1 MFECYIEKAKELHL
15 TSIIVETDSLE
26 VYKAFQTSEGVPWQ
40 LSARWHNC
48 MQFSEHF
55 KCTSTHVLREG
66 NMIADAMAKNGQGL
80 SMHSSQWWITPPSFI
95 FPLLY
100 RDSLGLSF
108 SRISMD

>member
-1 MFECYIEKAKELHL
+1 
-15 TSIIVETDSLE
+15 
-26 VYKAFQTSEGVPWQ
+26 
-40 LSARWHNC
+40 
-48 MQFSEHF
+48 
-55 KCTSTHVLREG
+55 
-66 NMIADAMAKNGQGL
+66 MIADAMAKNGQGL